1 MLRPFQGQG
10 TVLISSKKELKTPHF
25 ERLRPV
31 QCICK
36 YLSLERLGQEAGR
49 SSSRH
54 TALGGRGKEVQ
65 SPSRGSPNH
74 RAGCAGSTSGEI
86 PRGALLHW
94 GEFERNSLGGPR
106 PASAQQPPPLVF
118 MLPNLPHCRN
128 DRYPNKAITASAPME
143 SGSLILPSH
152 SVPGWSVN
160 LPCTFC
166 TREVQT
172 EVSSLPRPD
181 SHRSSL

>member
-1 MLRPFQGQG
+1 MWAGSSTLRLPAHGSGGPRERG
-10 TVLISSKKELKTPHF
+10 TV
-25 ERLRPV
+25 
-31 QCICK
+31 
-36 YLSLERLGQEAGR
+36 SLEGLP
-49 SSSRH
+49 
-54 TALGGRGKEVQ
+54 K
-65 SPSRGSPNH
+65 PSRWLRRRH
-74 RAGCAGSTSGEI
+74 QREI